1 MWTKKKSDVGS
12 YGCKGRPW
20 GEGPRPTKIS
30 KTARMG
36 RHIAWRAFNILV
48 LKYCKTVFKHLELSS
63 RNFKKEI
70 SLH

>member
-1 MWTKKKSDVGS
+1 MAAKAGL
-12 YGCKGRPW
+12 
-20 GEGPRPTKIS
+20 GEKDHAPQKLAVS

-36 RHIAWRAFNILV
+36 RHIAWHVFNILV